1 MRNDA
6 ESLKR
11 QLHAA
16 LLVRETL
23 TTDGW
28 ADIIQPIIDRSIG
41 DILGHKRGKKWAG
54 GLISKTEH
62 LNKIDYYIGYK
73 QALVDLNNR
82 IWNYLLSISALEEQ
96 IKRMGNRETKM
107 AKEIYADSKYSSKE

>member
-73 QALVDLNNR
+73 QALVLLKRAHRSNNH
-82 IWNYLLSISALEEQ
+82 LL
-96 IKRMGNRETKM
+96 IKLGFVKARKPLVSFLRNFQE
-107 AKEIYADSKYSSKE
+107 